1 MSSSREIDASRDGAP
16 GVSLAVILAHP
27 GPAAI
32 LNGDGRVMTCNRRGE
47 ILRDLFAP
55 GSGTGLME
63 IARLAL
69 ENGAPVTKAVEV
81 RQDGKVGS
89 LDLTLL
95 PVSDD
100 KRVAVLGRDTS
111 LELNLR
117 AALADSRQ
125 RYKDFV
131 DLSSDFTWETG
142 REGRFVFVSP
152 AGALGYEARE
162 LVSAEPWSMM
172 DAKEVQTGAKVFQ
185 TTLRVKDAEIW
196 ARRKDGSLAC
206 LVTSA
211 MPIMGPDGE
220 WIGARGVCHDVT
232 EQRER
237 DKALNRARNRERILT
252 HVVRTFRD
260 EMDPANMLDV
270 ASEALARG
278 LGTEA
283 CHIYRATLDDSLD
296 HPEFTR
302 KGSFGLGGGVN
313 EAQSVL
319 DGLDSSGLPQET
331 DTGAWRILAA
341 AARYRRRINGAVLLW
356 RATERGPWT
365 DDDRL
370 LIMDIAN
377 QIGIAN
383 EQIGQHERIIT
394 MSRTDS
400 LTNLLNRRA
409 FFEDM
414 DRRHRRLGLS
424 PQPSALLYVDL
435 DNFKKVNDSHGHLRG
450 DEALLVVKDIL
461 VSHTRPTDM
470 VARLGGDEF
479 AVWLDGASEA
489 AASAKAREFLAASA
503 RLRVFDGDPEH
514 PLSLS
519 IGLAVYDPATPESL
533 EELTARADGAMYE
546 AKHGGKSH
554 FRVAPPA
561 GPPSRTDAQ
570 ATDGGDPEAEA
581 R

>member
-1 MSSSREIDASRDGAP
+1 MPTSRDLDTSRDGTH
-16 GVSLAVILAHP
+16 GIGLAVILAHP

-32 LNGDGRVMTCNRRGE
+32 LNADGRILTCNRRGE
-47 ILRDLFAP
+47 ILRDLFSPDSA
-55 GSGTGLME
+55 TGLMA
-63 IARLAL
+63 IARTAL
-69 ENGAPVTKAVEV
+69 ENGTPVTKAVEV
-81 RQDGKVGS
+81 RQESQVGS

-100 KRVAVLGRDTS
+100 RRVAVIGRDTS

-142 REGRFVFVSP
+142 TEGRFVFVSP
-152 AGALGYEARE
+152 TGALGYEARE
-162 LVSAEPWSMM
+162 LVDAEPWSMM
-172 DAKEVQTGAKVFQ
+172 DAKEVQSGAKVFQ
-185 TTLRVKDAEIW
+185 TTMRVKDAEIW

-211 MPIMGPDGE
+211 MPIMGPDGK
-220 WIGARGVCHDVT
+220 WTGARGVCHDVT

-260 EMDPANMLDV
+260 EMDPSNMLNV
-270 ASEALARG
+270 AAEALARG

-283 CHIYRATLDDSLD
+283 CHIFRATAAEDNGP
-296 HPEFTR
+296 PEFVR
-302 KGSFGLGGGVN
+302 RGSFGLGGGED
-313 EAQSVL
+313 EAMEVL

-331 DTGAWRILAA
+331 ETGRWRILAA
-341 AARYRRRINGAVLLW
+341 AARYRRQINGAVLLW
-356 RATERGPWT
+356 RAADRGGWT

-400 LTNLLNRRA
+400 LTGLLNRRA

-414 DRRHRRLGLS
+414 DRRYRRLERS

-435 DNFKKVNDSHGHLRG
+435 DNFKRVNDSHGHLRG

-461 VSHTRPTDM
+461 VTHTRPTDM

-479 AVWLDGASEA
+479 GVWLDGATAEV
-489 AASAKAREFLAASA
+489 ASTKAQDFLNSGN
-503 RLRVFDGDPEH
+503 RLRPFDGDPDH
-514 PLSLS
+514 PLSMS
-519 IGLAVYDPATPESL
+519 IGLAVYDPSTPETL
-533 EELTARADGAMYE
+533 EDLTARADGAMYQ
-546 AKHGGKSH
+546 AKHAGKSH

-561 GPPSRTDAQ
+561 KGQGESSA
-570 ATDGGDPEAEA
+570 
-581 R
+581 

>member
-1 MSSSREIDASRDGAP
+1 MDFDANRDRTNGI
-16 GVSLAVILAHP
+16 GLAIILAHP

-32 LNGDGRVMTCNRRGE
+32 LNADGRVLTCNRRGE
-47 ILRDLFAP
+47 ILRDLFSP
-55 GSGTGLME
+55 DSTTGLTG
-63 IARLAL
+63 IARTTL
-69 ENGAPVTKAVEV
+69 ENGAPVTKAVEI
-81 RQDGKVGS
+81 RQESQVGS

-95 PVSDD
+95 PVSDGR
-100 KRVAVLGRDTS
+100 RVAVIGRDTS

-142 REGRFVFVSP
+142 TEGRFVFVSP
-152 AGALGYEARE
+152 TGALGYEARE
-162 LVSAEPWSMM
+162 LVGAEPWSIM
-172 DAKEVQTGAKVFQ
+172 DAKEVQSGAKVFQ
-185 TTLRVKDAEIW
+185 TTVRVKDAEIW

-211 MPIMGPDGE
+211 MPIMGPEGQ
-220 WIGARGVCHDVT
+220 WNGARGVCHDVT

-260 EMDPANMLDV
+260 EMDPSNMLNV
-270 ASEALARG
+270 AAEALARG

-283 CHIYRATLDDSLD
+283 CHIYRVNLAENVSQ
-296 HPEFTR
+296 PEFVR
-302 KGSFGLGGGVN
+302 RGSFGLGGGED
-313 EAQSVL
+313 EAFEVL

-331 DTGAWRILAA
+331 DAGKWRVLAA
-341 AARYRRRINGAVLLW
+341 AARYRRQINGAVLLW
-356 RATERGPWT
+356 RPTDRGAWT

-400 LTNLLNRRA
+400 LTGLLNRRA
-409 FFEDM
+409 FFDDM
-414 DRRHRRLGLS
+414 DRRHKRLERS
-424 PQPSALLYVDL
+424 PQSSALLYVDL
-435 DNFKKVNDSHGHLRG
+435 DNFKRVNDSHGHLRG
-450 DEALLVVKDIL
+450 DEALLVIKDIL
-461 VSHTRPTDM
+461 VNHTRPTDM

-479 AVWLDGASEA
+479 AVWLDGANEAIA
-489 AASAKAREFLAASA
+489 AAKAQEFLNSGN
-503 RLRVFDGDPEH
+503 RLRCFDGDPDH
-514 PLSLS
+514 PLSMS

-533 EELTARADGAMYE
+533 EALTARADAAMYQ

-554 FRVAPPA
+554 FRVAPAAA
-561 GPPSRTDAQ
+561 GQGESSP
-570 ATDGGDPEAEA
+570 
-581 R
+581 